1 MRRSLR
7 STALLLIA
15 FLAATSGCSKKEENK
30 APAPSPSRSIVAAR
44 QPHKV
49 VVPDSVKGKW
59 QAVKIAVTDKE
70 TNQKK
75 IYTIDIGS
83 EIPIPESNL
92 TLKVNYFL
100 PAFIMDG
107 RTMTS
112 ISNQTKNP
120 AAQVEIRKNGNDI
133 FKGWLFSLYPGAHAF
148 RHPRFSFTL
157 VDFVRSK
164 EKSH

>member
-7 STALLLIA
+7 TTALLLIA
-15 FLAATSGCSKKEENK
+15 FLAATSGCSKHEDK
-30 APAPSPSRSIVAAR
+30 ATPAAPPAQNIIAPRK
-44 QPHKV
+44 PHKV
-49 VVPDSVKGKW
+49 VVPDAVKGKW
-59 QAVKIAVTDKE
+59 RAVKIAVTDKD

-75 IYTIDIGS
+75 VYTIDIGS

-112 ISNQTKNP
+112 ISNRTKNP
-120 AAQVEIRKNGNDI
+120 AAQVEIRKNGKEI